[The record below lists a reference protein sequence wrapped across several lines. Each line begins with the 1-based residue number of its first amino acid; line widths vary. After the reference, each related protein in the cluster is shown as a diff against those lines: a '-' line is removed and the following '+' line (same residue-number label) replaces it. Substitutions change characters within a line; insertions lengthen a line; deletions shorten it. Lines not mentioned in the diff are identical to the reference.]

1 MSNVKLAFFVLKR
14 ILKKKKKLPCPC
26 GVGVKA
32 YLPAILNPL
41 ADRFAKKDKIRLYLR
56 FHTNFSSSSI
66 IFLATWLAPSID
78 RRTMLNV
85 LPSVAQLG
93 QGGTTK
99 SSYETFSSRMTLEKK
114 GI

>member
-66 IFLATWLAPSID
+66 FFFGNVAGPID
-78 RRTMLNV
+78 
-85 LPSVAQLG
+85 
-93 QGGTTK
+93 
-99 SSYETFSSRMTLEKK
+99 
-114 GI
+114 